1 MKIILNEIF
10 SNRLKHK
17 QKLEFGDEIE
27 CKFWDFENSLWSSN
41 GCYKV
46 DDESD
51 LFTTVCKCNH
61 LTNFAALMD
70 TSGRETNNLT
80 KAILTYLCSSLSIIG
95 LIITMI
101 IILKPRK
108 TGKRDLRMESNR
120 KLRDIIACNLCICL
134 LIVNIL
140 VVSALN
146 RLDIKVKILM

>member
-1 MKIILNEIF
+1 ML
-10 SNRLKHK
+10 RLKHK
-17 QKLEFGDEIE
+17 TKLRLGEEIS
-27 CKFWDFENSLWSSN
+27 CRYWDFERYLWSSK

-46 DDESD
+46 EEESD

-70 TSGRETNNLT
+70 MSGREENDDL
-80 KAILTYLCSSLSIIG
+80 KQKLTYFCSGLSIVG
-95 LIITMI
+95 LIMTII
-101 IILKPRK
+101 IILKPK
-108 TGKRDLRMESNR
+108 KVGKRDLRMESNR

-146 RLDIKVKILM
+146 RLDIKVKV

>member
-1 MKIILNEIF
+1 
-10 SNRLKHK
+10 
-17 QKLEFGDEIE
+17 
-27 CKFWDFENSLWSSN
+27 
-41 GCYKV
+41 
-46 DDESD
+46 
-51 LFTTVCKCNH
+51 
-61 LTNFAALMD
+61 MD